1 MPFRYHQ
8 VGLSALTRSEG
19 VHFIA
24 GWSDIGNTIR
34 QLRLRHRQRIEGFA
48 QQLDLA
54 SLCHQVTSEQVM
66 DCSPGRSGA
75 RVRNILGESL
85 LRRLDEDMDIVSR
98 EREVRIELEQLL
110 NERGDLAAA

>member
-24 GWSDIGNTIR
+24 GWSDVGYTIR
-34 QLRLRHRQRIEGFA
+34 QLRLRHRERIEGFA

-54 SLCHQVTSEQVM
+54 GLCHQVPGEEMMGGPTGRRRAPTSYV
-66 DCSPGRSGA
+66 
-75 RVRNILGESL
+75 LGEGL
-85 LRRLDEDMDIVSR
+85 VRRLDQDAGIIRR
-98 EREVRIELEQLL
+98 EREVGIDFEQPL
-110 NERGDLAAA
+110 NKC